1 MSIVELFILAVG
13 LSMDAFA
20 VSICK
25 GLSLGKI
32 KPKHMCI
39 AGAWF
44 GGFQAL
50 MPLIGYYLGSLFADM
65 VTRYSHWVAFALLL
79 AIGGN
84 MIKESLGE
92 EENVSN
98 DMGFKSMLLLA
109 IATSIDALAA
119 GVTLAA
125 VDTPILFSSAVIGIT
140 AFLFSFGGV
149 FIGKKFG
156 GFLGSKAECIGGI
169 ILILI
174 GVKTLVEHL
183 Y

>member
-169 ILILI
+169 III
-174 GVKTLVEHL
+174 SIAIKTLVEHL

>member
-125 VDTPILFSSAVIGIT
+125 VGTPILFSSTVIGIT